1 MYLNFIKVIKIKTGL
16 FNERNDDIKKET
28 RVYRIS

>member
-1 MYLNFIKVIKIKTGL
+1 MYLNCIKVIKIKIGL
-16 FNERNDDIKKET
+16 FNERNDDIRKET